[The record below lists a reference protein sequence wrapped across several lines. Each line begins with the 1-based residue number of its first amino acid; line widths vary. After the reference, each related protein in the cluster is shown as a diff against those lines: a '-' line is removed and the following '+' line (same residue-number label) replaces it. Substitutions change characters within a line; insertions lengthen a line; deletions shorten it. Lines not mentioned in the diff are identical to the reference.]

1 MEPETIFN
9 MYYCP
14 RQKKI
19 KKKVTLVSVYGPPHD
34 DNKEEFLIELS
45 QICTNQSY
53 PALIGGD
60 FNILR
65 FSSEKNKK
73 IIDNKYS
80 DRFNHIINTYELRE
94 LGLLGGKFTW
104 SNNQQRP
111 TLEKLDR
118 VLMNDDWEKLF
129 PLTSLRKIPR
139 YVRS

>member
-1 MEPETIFN
+1 M
-9 MYYCP
+9 
-14 RQKKI
+14 
-19 KKKVTLVSVYGPPHD
+19 SVYGPPHD

-60 FNILR
+60 FNIIR
-65 FSSEKNKK
+65 FSSERNKK
-73 IIDNKYS
+73 FIGNKYS
-80 DRFNHIINTYELRE
+80 DMFNHIINTYELRE

>member
-1 MEPETIFN
+1 

-14 RQKKI
+14 RQKKTQE
-19 KKKVTLVSVYGPPHD
+19 KGPPHD

-73 IIDNKYS
+73 IIGNK
-80 DRFNHIINTYELRE
+80 
-94 LGLLGGKFTW
+94 
-104 SNNQQRP
+104 
-111 TLEKLDR
+111 
-118 VLMNDDWEKLF
+118 
-129 PLTSLRKIPR
+129 
-139 YVRS
+139 